1 MSVGAMMVGLQ
12 TKLTADQTA
21 GSLYDAVGG
30 RISQGYEKQE
40 QNLPYITFLPIV
52 GTPERHMGGA
62 TSLEALVQF
71 DIWGD
76 IDLGPKAVQDIEVKL
91 YSLLEGFALTVS
103 GFDRGLVTFTS
114 RGAAMVEE
122 DCWRV
127 MDEIR
132 IQGTDF

>member
-1 MSVGAMMVGLQ
+1 MSVGAFMEGLR
-12 TKLTADQTA
+12 TKLIADTAS

-30 RISQGYEKQE
+30 RISQGWANEE
-40 QNLPYITFLPIV
+40 ERMPYLTYFPMQ
-52 GTPERHMGGA
+52 TEPQRHFGGVV
-62 TSLEALVQF
+62 SLDVLVQF
-71 DIWGD
+71 DIWGA
-76 IDLGPKAVQDIEVKL
+76 IGLGPKAVQDIEVKL

-114 RGAAMVEE
+114 RGGATPED

-132 IQGTDF
+132 VQGTDF